1 MKISTDKK
9 LTTTEVRII
18 IAEIED
24 RMMRV
29 ARAQDELSRIPE
41 NKDEDEFIASLRVKY
56 NIPEGVHLFSGEGEL
71 SEDKGDVKCCRSY
84 LNTFVRGKLTE
95 DMMNHLHYYFE
106 ENAECDYGWILIEK
120 PMGFYDQP
128 SEYDM
133 DKIIREI
140 KFIGTRSPLKNNKLK
155 PLIDFDI

>member
-29 ARAQDELSRIPE
+29 ARAQDELSRIPG
-41 NKDEDEFIASLRVKY
+41 NNDWDEFVASLRVKY
-56 NIPEGVHLFSGEGEL
+56 NIPEGVHLFSGEGEF
-71 SEDKGDVKCCRSY
+71 SENNGDVKCCRSY
-84 LNTFVRGKLTE
+84 LNAFVRGRLTKE
-95 DMMNHLHYYFE
+95 IMDHLYYYFE
-106 ENAECDYGWILIEK
+106 EHSECDYGWILIEK

-133 DKIIREI
+133 NEIIDEI

-155 PLIDFDI
+155 PIFDFDD